1 MKQLLLDLSLEN
13 IPTLENFIPGRNVE
27 LLHALNEFLATSSS
41 GNFIY
46 CWGGSG
52 SGKSH
57 LLKSVCEA
65 CIRLKRYQVA
75 YFACDQDTEFGLNDD
90 LPDCIIVDD
99 VDQLGAEAQIK
110 LFNLYNQARDDCLAL
125 FLVSG
130 KTVPAQLQLRQDVI
144 TRLSWGLVYQI
155 HELTDE
161 EKGKAMKNHA
171 VNNGFELPEE
181 VCDYLLHYEKRDM
194 PYLIKMI
201 DALGRYS
208 LMLQRPI
215 TLPLLRQ
222 FLHEVL

>member
-1 MKQLLLDLSLEN
+1 MKQLLLDLLLEN
-13 IPTLENFIPGRNVE
+13 IPTLENFVPGRNVE
-27 LLHALNEFLATSSS
+27 LLHILNEFLVTSSS

-65 CIRLKRYQVA
+65 CIRLKHYQVA
-75 YFACDQDTEFGLNDD
+75 YFTCDQYTEFELNDE
-90 LPDCIIVDD
+90 LPGCIIIDD
-99 VDQLGAEAQIK
+99 VDQLGPEAQVK
-110 LFNLYNQARDDCLAL
+110 LFNLYNQARDGCLAL
-125 FLVSG
+125 FLASG
-130 KTVPAQLQLRQDVI
+130 KVAPTQLRLRQDVI

-171 VNNGFELPEE
+171 VNSGFELPEE
-181 VCDYLLHYEKRDM
+181 VCGYLLHYEKRDM

>member
-13 IPTLENFIPGRNVE
+13 IPTLENFVPGRNVE
-27 LLHALNEFLATSSS
+27 LLHVLNEFLTISSA

-65 CIRLKRYQVA
+65 CVRLKRYEVA
-75 YFACDQDTEFGLNDD
+75 YFTCDQYTEFKRNDD

-99 VDQLGAEAQIK
+99 VDQLGPEAQIK
-110 LFNLYNQARDDCLAL
+110 LFNLYNQARDDCLPL

-130 KTVPAQLQLRQDVI
+130 KSVPAQLQLRQDVI
-144 TRLSWGLVYQI
+144 TRLSWGLVYQV

-161 EKGKAMKNHA
+161 EKGDAMKSHA
-171 VNNGFELPEE
+171 VNSGFGLPEE
-181 VCDYLLHYEKRDM
+181 VCDYLLRYEKRDM

-222 FLHEVL
+222 FLNEVL

>member
-57 LLKSVCEA
+57 LLKSVSAA
-65 CIRLKRYQVA
+65 CIRLKHYQAA
-75 YFACDQDTEFGLNDD
+75 YFTCDQYTEFELNDD

-99 VDQLGAEAQIK
+99 VDRLGPEAQIK
-110 LFNLYNQARDDCLAL
+110 LFNLYNQARKECLAL
-125 FLVSG
+125 FFVSG
-130 KTVPAQLQLRQDVI
+130 KTAPAQLQLRRDVI

-161 EKGKAMKNHA
+161 EKGQAMKGHA
-171 VNNGFELPEE
+171 VNSGFELPEE
-181 VCDYLLHYEKRDM
+181 VCDYLLRYEKRDM
-194 PYLIKMI
+194 SYLIRI
-201 DALGRYS
+201 VDALGCYS

>member
-13 IPTLENFIPGRNVE
+13 IPTLENFVPGRNVE
-27 LLHALNEFLATSSS
+27 LLHVLNEFLTTSSA

-57 LLKSVCEA
+57 LLKSIREA
-65 CIRLKRYQVA
+65 CIRLKHYHVA
-75 YFACDQDTEFGLNDD
+75 YFTCDQNTEFQRNDN

-99 VDQLGAEAQIK
+99 VDRLGPEAQIK
-110 LFNLYNQARDDCLAL
+110 LFNLYNQARDECLVL

-130 KTVPAQLQLRQDVI
+130 KSAPAQLQLRQDVI

-161 EKGKAMKNHA
+161 EKGQAMKHYA
-171 VNNGFELPEE
+171 VNSGFELPEE
-181 VCDYLLHYEKRDM
+181 VCDYLLRYEKRDM
-194 PYLIKMI
+194 PYLIKVI